1 MSNLG
6 ANLQLKNARSWSQG
20 FLALTPS
27 VKRAEEE
34 ETNISSPFLFLDFLV
49 GL

>member
-6 ANLQLKNARSWSQG
+6 ANLQLKNAPSWSQG

-34 ETNISSPFLFLDFLV
+34 ETTFLPLFFFLIF
-49 GL
+49 